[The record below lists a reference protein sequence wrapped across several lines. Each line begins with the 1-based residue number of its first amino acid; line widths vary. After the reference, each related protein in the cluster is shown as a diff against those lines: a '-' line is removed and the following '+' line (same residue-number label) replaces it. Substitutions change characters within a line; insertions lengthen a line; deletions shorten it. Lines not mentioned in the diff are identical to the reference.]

1 LPLKVVFF
9 GTPDAAVTVLSALI
23 GSHHEVIAVVTAPD
37 RPKGRGMEVGPPPVK
52 LCAEKAGIQVFQPS
66 TLKTPEAQQRLSL
79 YVEAGAEVFV
89 VAAYGFILPKEVL
102 ELPRL
107 GCVNVHFSMLPS
119 YRGAAPVQRA
129 IMQGR
134 TSTGVT
140 IMRMDEGMDTG
151 PALDALEEPIFPEDT
166 AGELEARL
174 AVKGGDLLIE
184 VLDRIEKND
193 IEPVPQDDSLA
204 TAAPKVTPDQARVD
218 WKRPASE
225 IDGLVRA
232 TNPRPGAWTT
242 FRGRRLKVWK
252 AAASSTES
260 ESGAPGTFVQD
271 QAVLVNT
278 GSAPLVLKEVQPEGK
293 RKMTGD
299 EFVRGYR
306 PGAGEMLE

>member
-1 LPLKVVFF
+1 MPLRVVFF
-9 GTPDAAVTVLSALI
+9 GTPDAAVTILEALVE
-23 GSHHEVIAVVTAPD
+23 SHHEVIAVVTAPD
-37 RPKGRGMEVGPPPVK
+37 RPKGRGMEVAPPPVK
-52 LCAEKAGIQVFQPS
+52 LRAEQAGIEVFQPS
-66 TLKTPEAQQRLSL
+66 TLKTPEALQRLAI
-79 YVEAGAEVFV
+79 YVEAGAGVFV

-129 IMQGR
+129 IMEGR

-140 IMRMDEGMDTG
+140 IMRMDGGMDTG
-151 PALDALEEPIFPEDT
+151 PTLDTLEEPILPEDT

-174 AVKGGDLLIE
+174 AVKGGDCLIK
-184 VLDRIEKND
+184 VIDRIEKND

-204 TAAPKVTPDQARVD
+204 TAAPKVTPDQARIG
-218 WKRPASE
+218 WKRPAPE
-225 IDGLVRA
+225 IVDLVRA

-252 AAASSTES
+252 AAASAGAA
-260 ESGAPGTFVQD
+260 SGTPGQFAQE
-271 QAVLVNT
+271 QAALVNT
-278 GSAPLVLKEVQPEGK
+278 GSAPVVLEEVQPEGK
-293 RKMTGD
+293 RKMTGE